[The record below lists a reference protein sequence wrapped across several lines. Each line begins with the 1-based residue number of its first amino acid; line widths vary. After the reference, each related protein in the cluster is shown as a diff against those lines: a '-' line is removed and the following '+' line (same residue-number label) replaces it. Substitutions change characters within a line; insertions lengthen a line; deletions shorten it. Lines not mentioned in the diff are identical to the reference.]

1 MTQSS
6 EAGERKRTLVAV
18 RSAES
23 APGQYGPQWALQ
35 VTYPWMKAGR
45 TAKAWIPRDE
55 FAPAPEPGQYS
66 CLVEKGSKW
75 ATESEGDEDWMHN
88 WRLIGGLSGVEDAEP
103 TDATPTAPKPIAPL
117 PDRDPTRVSIERQVA
132 GKEVGETIRA
142 LIAKGIITDMPT
154 AVKHFVDNI
163 EEVYQAIAGTLE
175 KPQAARTEEK
185 PPQRPEDMMDG
196 TDEPF
201 PAVPW

>member
-23 APGQYGPQWALQ
+23 APGQYGPQWAL
-35 VTYPWMKAGR
+35 VVAYPWMRAGR

-75 ATESEGDEDWMHN
+75 ATDSAGDEDWMYN
-88 WRLIGGLSGVEDAEP
+88 WRLIGGLSGVEDAPP
-103 TDATPTAPKPIAPL
+103 TEATVAPKPLASL
-117 PDRDPTRVSIERQVA
+117 SDRDPTRTSIERQTSLNRAVDLMVA
-132 GKEVGETIRA
+132 DIVAKNDTEWDRKDVLANAEVFYSWLSGSSETPE
-142 LIAKGIITDMPT
+142 D
-154 AVKHFVDNI
+154 
-163 EEVYQAIAGTLE
+163 
-175 KPQAARTEEK
+175 ARTDEK

-201 PAVPW
+201 PV

>member
-1 MTQSS
+1 MTQS

-23 APGQYGPQWALQ
+23 APGQYGPQWALI
-35 VTYPWMKAGR
+35 VAYPWMRAGR

-75 ATESEGDEDWMHN
+75 ATDSPGDEDWMYN
-88 WRLIGGLSGVEDAEP
+88 WRLIGGLSGVEDAPP
-103 TDATPTAPKPIAPL
+103 TEATVAPKPLASL
-117 PDRDPTRVSIERQVA
+117 SDRDPTRTSIERQTSLNRAVDLMVA
-132 GKEVGETIRA
+132 DIVAKNDTEWDRKDVLANAEVFYSWLSGSSETPE
-142 LIAKGIITDMPT
+142 D
-154 AVKHFVDNI
+154 
-163 EEVYQAIAGTLE
+163 
-175 KPQAARTEEK
+175 ARTDEK

-201 PAVPW
+201 PV